1 MMTPSQPSGR
11 SLAQRLAVQ
20 MQVHLPGTVGR
31 LLKQIRDLEQI
42 APVFVRTGLVRPIE
56 RPVALTVQAAGI
68 ATRAVAGRVT
78 GGFLYAAA
86 AARTDVRVEDNVL
99 ATVGQDSAC
108 EIDDI
113 DFEDQSK
120 RFQLINVRQAYQLA
134 DAALRSPSRFDL
146 ILLDSPLVLNR
157 SMVPPGDELAYAGY
171 RAAYERA
178 MEAISRFWEQHRER
192 LFPWNRQ
199 GTVVAGLASE
209 RFGAIV
215 EIAQQDL
222 RTPEGRV
229 QVLATER
236 VDAEGLRT
244 VLGTEQVIAGV
255 GQRRFVNGILGH
267 YARTAA
273 FRMNVRTPR
282 MEPADVVGRG
292 VLGFHYRAGTGTP
305 PRLVQLVGD
314 EPDWQREDLDR
325 LAGLVAGL
333 TVVGGPRAAPVPI
346 QLASREQEALERFLR
361 SYTAAVHQ
369 GMEKKEV
376 EDVWL
381 SGLDEFS

>member
-1 MMTPSQPSGR
+1 MTTPSQPSGR

-42 APVFVRTGLVRPIE
+42 APIFVRTGLVRPIE
-56 RPVALTVQAAGI
+56 RPAPLTVQAAGI
-68 ATRAVAGRVT
+68 ATRAVSGRVT

-86 AARTDVRVEDNVL
+86 AARTDVRVENNVL

-134 DAALRSPSRFDL
+134 DAALRSSTHFDL
-146 ILLDSPLVLNR
+146 ILLDNPLVLNR
-157 SMVPPGDELAYAGY
+157 SMVPPGDALAYAGY
-171 RAAYERA
+171 GAAYKGA
-178 MEAISRFWEQHRER
+178 MEAIARFWEEHHDR

-222 RTPEGRV
+222 RTPEGRG
-229 QVLATER
+229 QVLATEG
-236 VDAEGLRT
+236 VDAEGLRAL
-244 VLGTEQVIAGV
+244 LGSEQVIAGV
-255 GQRRFVNGILGH
+255 GQRRFVNGILDH
-267 YARTAA
+267 DTRTAA
-273 FRMNVRTPR
+273 FRMNIHTPR
-282 MEPADVVGRG
+282 MEPADVVMRG
-292 VLGFHYRAGTGTP
+292 VLGFHFRAGPGTP

-325 LAGLVAGL
+325 LAGLVAAL
-333 TVVGGPRAAPVPI
+333 TVVGGPRATPIPI
-346 QLASREQEALERFLR
+346 QLAAREQEALERFLR
-361 SYTAAVHQ
+361 SYITAVHH
-369 GMEKKEV
+369 GMKTKEV

-381 SGLDEFS
+381 SDIEEFS